1 MKFRYQMPLVGFAA
15 TLMPWTWAPAAPVVT
30 GGPVGTL
37 ELLSG
42 VRPVF
47 QVVAVGSGAISYAWR
62 FNGAPVT
69 GNPSASTAALSL
81 NSARAGSYAVAVS
94 DSTGTTVHGPFTVN
108 VSSAAPADAYAA
120 LVLQD
125 GPTNY
130 WRLNETSGTVLR
142 DFGSGRN
149 GSYDVAKV
157 DRNQAASVGLA
168 PDPAVHFK
176 GTAGISASVPYS
188 PALNPQTDWSI
199 EFWVKPDFSGTRGT
213 AILSTQDRDAGRAG
227 YVFYQGTSGN
237 LWELN
242 LGVGNSFTAF
252 SSGTVAPT
260 AGRWDHLVLTVGGET
275 AKFYVNG
282 AVKTTRTLTLRP
294 NLTRALEFGSRFGGG
309 VPYAGNIDEVAL
321 YRYELSEEQVLS
333 HYGAIFLPPV
343 VTVPPVPV
351 NAVESG
357 NFTLS
362 ATVTGFPNTYVWLKD
377 GNPLDP
383 TERNP
388 NGGLRFPLG
397 VTGTTLTVNGATPLD
412 NGQYTLSI
420 INPLGDSSTQAVTVK
435 VSWEVSPPSVA
446 YVTATPVMGRVRVG
460 FQRDMDPQDVLA
472 TGNFHFNGGLTVLE
486 IVPTL
491 DPRVI
496 DIMTNGMIPG
506 NNYTLSMTGLK
517 DTLTNQNV
525 IGPNSTNFQAFV
537 LTKGVLAWD
546 YYREITGS
554 SVSSLQSDSQFPN
567 GTWTHRYLHGF
578 SSMQVTTNSDLGTN
592 PGFTVDPR
600 TGKNLGESYGARV
613 HGWIT
618 PTESGNYTFFIRS
631 DDGSQLSLSTNESD
645 ENLAIIASEPNCCR
659 PFSGSENLASA
670 PIPLVAGQSYFI
682 EGLYKEG
689 GGGDYIEVAWSK
701 QGALTGTLTPIPA
714 RFFSAYAPVL
724 KGLNRPILTGGN
736 QLTLTWPGPGI
747 LQEGNPTLNLWTD
760 VPGFPGSGYTTTLPN
775 NTPKKFFR
783 LRQ

>member
-47 QVVAVGSGAISYAWR
+47 QVVAVGSGAISYEWR

-260 AGRWDHLVLTVGGET
+260 AGRWKNWCT
-275 AKFYVNG
+275 A
-282 AVKTTRTLTLRP
+282 
-294 NLTRALEFGSRFGGG
+294 
-309 VPYAGNIDEVAL
+309 
-321 YRYELSEEQVLS
+321 
-333 HYGAIFLPPV
+333 
-343 VTVPPVPV
+343 
-351 NAVESG
+351 
-357 NFTLS
+357 
-362 ATVTGFPNTYVWLKD
+362 
-377 GNPLDP
+377 
-383 TERNP
+383 
-388 NGGLRFPLG
+388 
-397 VTGTTLTVNGATPLD
+397 
-412 NGQYTLSI
+412 
-420 INPLGDSSTQAVTVK
+420 
-435 VSWEVSPPSVA
+435 
-446 YVTATPVMGRVRVG
+446 
-460 FQRDMDPQDVLA
+460 
-472 TGNFHFNGGLTVLE
+472 GLT
-486 IVPTL
+486 PPFTTSTNRHT
-491 DPRVI
+491 PPG
-496 DIMTNGMIPG
+496 NGM
-506 NNYTLSMTGLK
+506 TRSCS
-517 DTLTNQNV
+517 
-525 IGPNSTNFQAFV
+525 GPA
-537 LTKGVLAWD
+537 
-546 YYREITGS
+546 S
-554 SVSSLQSDSQFPN
+554 S
-567 GTWTHRYLHGF
+567 G
-578 SSMQVTTNSDLGTN
+578 
-592 PGFTVDPR
+592 
-600 TGKNLGESYGARV
+600 
-613 HGWIT
+613 
-618 PTESGNYTFFIRS
+618 
-631 DDGSQLSLSTNESD
+631 
-645 ENLAIIASEPNCCR
+645 
-659 PFSGSENLASA
+659 
-670 PIPLVAGQSYFI
+670 
-682 EGLYKEG
+682 
-689 GGGDYIEVAWSK
+689 
-701 QGALTGTLTPIPA
+701 
-714 RFFSAYAPVL
+714 
-724 KGLNRPILTGGN
+724 
-736 QLTLTWPGPGI
+736 
-747 LQEGNPTLNLWTD
+747 
-760 VPGFPGSGYTTTLPN
+760 
-775 NTPKKFFR
+775 
-783 LRQ
+783 